1 MSEATFPSMDPLW
14 LALAFIITGVLMLIV
29 EYAAPESYLVIPGIG
44 MLVLGALV
52 LVDPSLLDEWWS
64 IIIFV
69 IVLVLMLFAA
79 IKFFQMLAP
88 SEQTES
94 LVVVSKAGKIGTVT
108 EDIVPNETT
117 GKVKFDG
124 CVKDAT
130 AATKIAAGVQVVVL
144 EDNGTN
150 VVVAET
156 RKSS

>member
-1 MSEATFPSMDPLW
+1 MDPLW

-29 EYAAPESYLVIPGIG
+29 EYAAPKSYLVIPGIG

-69 IVLVLMLFAA
+69 VVLVLMLFAA

-88 SEQTES
+88 SERPEA
-94 LVVVSKAGKIGTVT
+94 LAIISKVGKIGTVT
-108 EDIVPNETT
+108 EDIIPNETT
-117 GKVKFDG
+117 GKVKFDD

-130 AATKIAAGVQVVVL
+130 AATKIVAGVQVVVL

-156 RKSS
+156 VKSP